1 MIYGSVYVFY
11 RVVYKPKLLRI
22 NKFTWNKFYVEALG
36 NISALEALNASKLNT
51 IILNDILHFLG
62 PIGFEKIMSV
72 SNKLINLLL
81 GGSVV
86 SYLVLNSWTL
96 FLVVVLNRRA
106 LVLSLSLCQNH
117 KLLLLL
123 HYYSSYLVVLNN
135 NREIT
140 RKDNQNY
147 NLETSIVW

>member
-1 MIYGSVYVFY
+1 MIVASRFY
-11 RVVYKPKLLRI
+11 RVVYKPILLRI

-36 NISALEALNASKLNT
+36 NISALEALNASKP

-106 LVLSLSLCQNH
+106 VYVNSNCSSYKDSCFYKYDLSLF
-117 KLLLLL
+117 
-123 HYYSSYLVVLNN
+123 Y
-135 NREIT
+135 IT
-140 RKDNQNY
+140 GVQRM
-147 NLETSIVW
+147 NL

>member
-11 RVVYKPKLLRI
+11 RVVYKPILLRI
-22 NKFTWNKFYVEALG
+22 NKFTWNTFYVEALG
-36 NISALEALNASKLNT
+36 NISALEALNASKP

-81 GGSVV
+81 SGSVV

-96 FLVVVLNRRA
+96 FLVVVLNHGTIKIKPA
-106 LVLSLSLCQNH
+106 IESLSWG
-117 KLLLLL
+117 
-123 HYYSSYLVVLNN
+123 
-135 NREIT
+135 RFIT
-140 RKDNQNY
+140 KIIARIY
-147 NLETSIVW
+147 IIWGSFP

>member
-1 MIYGSVYVFY
+1 MICGSRFY
-11 RVVYKPKLLRI
+11 RRLYKPILLRI
-22 NKFTWNKFYVEALG
+22 NKFTWNKLYLEGSG
-36 NISALEALNASKLNT
+36 NISALEALNASKP

-106 LVLSLSLCQNH
+106 DSRYSLLILSIICWSRVPVFITIL
-117 KLLLLL
+117 
-123 HYYSSYLVVLNN
+123 YSYLEYLRVPG
-135 NREIT
+135 T
-140 RKDNQNY
+140 AFKY
-147 NLETSIVW
+147 NIN

>member
-36 NISALEALNASKLNT
+36 NISALEALNASKP

-81 GGSVV
+81 SGSVV

-96 FLVVVLNRRA
+96 FLVVVLNHGTIIARIYIIWG
-106 LVLSLSLCQNH
+106 SFP
-117 KLLLLL
+117 
-123 HYYSSYLVVLNN
+123 
-135 NREIT
+135 
-140 RKDNQNY
+140 
-147 NLETSIVW
+147 